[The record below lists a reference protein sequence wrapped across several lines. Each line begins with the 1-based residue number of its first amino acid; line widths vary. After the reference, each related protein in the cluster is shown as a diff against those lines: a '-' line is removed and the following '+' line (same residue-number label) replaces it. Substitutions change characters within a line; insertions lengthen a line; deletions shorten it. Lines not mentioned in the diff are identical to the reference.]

1 MIGILGSALLL
12 LVAYLLSEAR
22 SSVLLKYAARTYGLI
37 IVFALVAILTP
48 VGTAILDTMSRGVS
62 SIIEYAQAG
71 ISFTFGSLADPANG
85 FIVAFQ
91 VMPIIVFIASLVSVL
106 FHIGVM
112 RLIIRFIGGVLSWIT
127 GVTRLEGTVAAANIF
142 IGMIEAPLTILPYLA
157 KMSRAQ
163 IFVLMSC
170 GLSSVAGTV
179 LVAYAAMGVD
189 LNLLLIAAFLGAPG
203 GLLFGRILVPETETP
218 FDLPEDAA
226 EQADDPT
233 KSGSVIEAATD
244 GAITGMQIMINV
256 IAILIAFIGI
266 IALLNG
272 ILGGLGSLAGLSQL
286 SLELILGYIFAPFMF
301 LVGVPWEEAVLA
313 GNLFG
318 QKIVANDFI
327 AYTNF
332 MGMADQFGTAG
343 TVAVTIALCGFANL
357 GGAGIL
363 VAGLSSVMP
372 ERRAEISKL
381 GLKAVLA
388 GALSNLNTAAIVSAI
403 YAIKA
408 LF

>member
-1 MIGILGSALLL
+1 MIGIVGSALI
-12 LVAYLLSEAR
+12 VALAVLLSEQR
-22 SSVLLKYAARTYGLI
+22 SAVRFVDAGKTYALI
-37 IVFALVAILTP
+37 VVVALIAILTP
-48 VGTAILDTMSRGVS
+48 VGTAALSTMSAGVS
-62 SIIEYAQAG
+62 SIIVYAQAG
-71 ISFTFGSLADPANG
+71 IEFVYGSLADPRNG
-85 FIVAFQ
+85 FVLAFQ
-91 VMPIIVFIASLVSVL
+91 ILPIIVFIASLVSVL

-112 RLIIRFIGGVLSWIT
+112 KWVIRLIGGALSWVT
-127 GVTRLEGTVAAANIF
+127 GASRLEATCAAANIF
-142 IGMIEAPLTILPYLA
+142 VGMIEAPLTILPYLP
-157 KMSRAQ
+157 KMSRSQ

-179 LVAYAAMGVD
+179 LVAYAAMGID

-203 GLLFGRILVPETETP
+203 GLLFGRLLVPETQEP
-218 FDLPEDAA
+218 FDITSAPSAK
-226 EQADDPT
+226 DDPT
-233 KSGSVIEAATD
+233 RAGSVIEAATE

-256 IAILIAFIGI
+256 TAILIAFIGI

-272 ILGGLGSLAGLSQL
+272 IIGGLGSLAGVSNL
-286 SLELILGYIFAPFMF
+286 SLQLILGYIFAPLMF
-301 LVGVPWEEAVLA
+301 LVGVPWEEAIQA

-318 QKIVANDFI
+318 QKLVVSEFI

-332 MGMADQFGTAG
+332 SASADAFGPEATIAI
-343 TVAVTIALCGFANL
+343 TIALCGFANL

-381 GLKAVLA
+381 GFKAVLA
-388 GALSNLNTAAIVSAI
+388 GSLSNLNAAAIVSAI
-403 YAIKA
+403 YAVKA